1 MMAKGARSRFYLN
14 HTQRNACLLNLT
26 ELSLH
31 IDYTLTSEFEYAV
44 EIIKWSLKKIEFEVS
59 NFYIIVNKKSLY
71 NSKSKSTWSVYTL
84 CSEKELF
91 KFLVKNNKLK

>member
-1 MMAKGARSRFYLN
+1 MFYSLGLNQILIFNNKIMMAKGARSRFYLN

-44 EIIKWSLKKIEFEVS
+44 EIIK
-59 NFYIIVNKKSLY
+59 
-71 NSKSKSTWSVYTL
+71 
-84 CSEKELF
+84 
-91 KFLVKNNKLK
+91 